1 MNRYLIPYC
10 KIEDSKVGNHIIAAR
25 SLNECKEKL
34 MKIYENYSDSDNW
47 NQFIK
52 ELDDQDVLIGEI
64 KDIELI

>member
-10 KIEDSKVGNHIIAAR
+10 KIKDSKVGNHIIAAR

-34 MKIYENYSDSDNW
+34 MQIYEDYSDSDNW
-47 NQFIK
+47 NTFIK